1 MTKFMPFLRLMRPAN
16 IITSMA
22 DIFAGFAISGMVE
35 NIVQREVFLNLLF
48 LLVATIGLYGGGII
62 LNDVFDAEIDKRERP
77 ERPIPQGQVSKQAA
91 TILALG
97 LYTLAIVFAFKVSI
111 VSGSI
116 AIVIAALATL
126 YDKISKHHAVI
137 GPLNMGLCRS
147 FNLFLGISAIHTLPL
162 NYLYTGLIPLAFIA
176 GITLLSRGEVEGAG
190 KKLLIAAGFCF
201 FSLII
206 IISGLV
212 YLPGFRLQLASPF
225 LLIFVLA
232 IAIPVGKALS
242 SGQPKDLK
250 KAVKTGVI
258 SIIIMDS
265 AIGAGF
271 AGLEYGAVILLLLP
285 FSLIAAKTFAV
296 T

>member
-1 MTKFMPFLRLMRPAN
+1 MPFLRLMRPAN